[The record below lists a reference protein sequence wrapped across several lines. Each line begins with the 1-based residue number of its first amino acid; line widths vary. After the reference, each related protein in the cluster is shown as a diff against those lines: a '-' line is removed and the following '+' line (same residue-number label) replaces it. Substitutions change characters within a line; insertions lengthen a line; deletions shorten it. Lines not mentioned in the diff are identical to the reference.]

1 MAVFVAAGQPGAG
14 GRGREAG
21 MDAAR
26 CAGARSDAGARRWSA
41 EMRLRR
47 AGRTREAES
56 KANALPRSCRDLGAG
71 RSGLVANVVVS

>member
-26 CAGARSDAGARRWSA
+26 CAGARTDAGVRRWFA

-47 AGRTREAES
+47 GDAEESEEAE
-56 KANALPRSCRDLGAG
+56 AG
-71 RSGLVANVVVS
+71 

>member
-21 MDAAR
+21 MDALAR
-26 CAGARSDAGARRWSA
+26 GLTPKSEDGA

-47 AGRTREAES
+47 GDAEETEEAES
-56 KANALPRSCRDLGAG
+56 G
-71 RSGLVANVVVS
+71 